1 MGKRIKPQRKKT
13 AGGGGKKAVHGMRK
27 EFVFIAVAVVLFAGV
42 ITISYLRNRDIH
54 YNGDNVTLNF
64 DPDSSVDISGVDSGD
79 PLEMG
84 DFTGESADI
93 ILDLPQDAVMFDP
106 DSTLPEKVD
115 SEDYIAGWYIKNG
128 ILYDLNGGSYGKASD
143 YVSADGE
150 TIKSDGTVVDADGKA
165 VGVIE
170 QIGSQSERPTAE
182 RYAEM
187 LVHYVCSIDDELF
200 FEYLTTELRN
210 GFGQYVGT
218 EPYATLN
225 GVQSFKVNDI
235 TDNTFSFTANS
246 VKYTFEVSFAGDQ
259 VSGIR
264 YVQ

>member
-1 MGKRIKPQRKKT
+1 MGKRIKSQRKKT
-13 AGGGGKKAVHGMRK
+13 AGGEGKKAVHGMRK
-27 EFVFIAVAVVLFAGV
+27 EFVFVVVAVAIFVVV
-42 ITISYLRNRDIH
+42 IAISYFRNRDIH

-64 DPDSSVDISGVDSGD
+64 DPDSSVDISDVASGD

-84 DFTGESADI
+84 DFTGDSADI
-93 ILDLPQDAVMFDP
+93 ILDLPQDAVMFDS
-106 DSTLPEKVD
+106 DSTLPERVG

-128 ILYDLNGGSYGKASD
+128 ILYDLNGGSHGKASD

-165 VGVIE
+165 IGVIE
-170 QIGSQSERPTAE
+170 QRGSQSERPTAE

-187 LVHYVCSIDDELF
+187 LAHYVCGIDDELF
-200 FEYLTTELRN
+200 STYLSPELKS
-210 GFGQYVGT
+210 GFRQYADI